1 MGSDHAFLDDQ
12 KADASHQN
20 YLVSDFRALMIDALR
35 DFRRSWKKLALT
47 SLVFKIIAVVLLT
60 PLAGLLFRF
69 LIMMSG
75 TPVLTDVDL
84 VYLFIRPL
92 GLGCVIVA
100 GALWLG
106 IIALEQTALLGI
118 LWTKPLEQ
126 RLGVVGALRFTAANA
141 WAVIQVTARIIALTL
156 LTVAPFAAVAAV
168 VYLLLLTRYD
178 INYYLSA
185 RPPAFVAAL
194 GIGAVLLVSLAAI
207 LLRLFTGWM
216 LAIPLVLF
224 EGVRPSESLR
234 HSRQRTHGHR
244 KTILLWILVWL
255 LATTLLTS
263 VVTSVVAVLGH
274 LLVPDVTRSLRLLA
288 VTIGITLMLWA
299 VANLAVNLLSTTT
312 FAAVLFRLY
321 QRHRVSGL
329 AETRVGAAIDSANRL
344 GVRITLARSMV
355 AGIAGIGI
363 ASSVGVIALRSV
375 RLEDEVAIMAHRG
388 ASAAAPENTMA
399 AFRQAIADGAD
410 WIELDVQETADG
422 EVVVLHDSDFMKLAG
437 SKLKIWDAT
446 RDDLQHIDIGSRFAP
461 EFKDERVPTLGE
473 VLDECK
479 GKIGINIELKYYGH
493 EKQLEQRVVDV
504 VESRDMASE
513 VIAMSLK
520 RDGVKKLKTLR
531 PDWKV
536 GLLMSVS
543 VGDVRKIEAD
553 FLAINAGY
561 AGSGLVRAAHA
572 SGKDVYVWTVNDAT
586 TMSTMIG
593 RGVDGLL
600 TDRPALA
607 RAVLDQRAEMS
618 GPERLLIELAGIL
631 GTSPEIVE
639 Q

>member
-1 MGSDHAFLDDQ
+1 MGLDHAFLDDQ

-274 LLVPDVTRSLRLLA
+274 LLVPDVTRSLR
-288 VTIGITLMLWA
+288 
-299 VANLAVNLLSTTT
+299 
-312 FAAVLFRLY
+312 
-321 QRHRVSGL
+321 
-329 AETRVGAAIDSANRL
+329 
-344 GVRITLARSMV
+344 
-355 AGIAGIGI
+355 
-363 ASSVGVIALRSV
+363 
-375 RLEDEVAIMAHRG
+375 
-388 ASAAAPENTMA
+388 
-399 AFRQAIADGAD
+399 
-410 WIELDVQETADG
+410 
-422 EVVVLHDSDFMKLAG
+422 
-437 SKLKIWDAT
+437 
-446 RDDLQHIDIGSRFAP
+446 
-461 EFKDERVPTLGE
+461 
-473 VLDECK
+473 
-479 GKIGINIELKYYGH
+479 
-493 EKQLEQRVVDV
+493 
-504 VESRDMASE
+504 
-513 VIAMSLK
+513 
-520 RDGVKKLKTLR
+520 
-531 PDWKV
+531 
-536 GLLMSVS
+536 
-543 VGDVRKIEAD
+543 
-553 FLAINAGY
+553 
-561 AGSGLVRAAHA
+561 
-572 SGKDVYVWTVNDAT
+572 
-586 TMSTMIG
+586 
-593 RGVDGLL
+593 
-600 TDRPALA
+600 
-607 RAVLDQRAEMS
+607 
-618 GPERLLIELAGIL
+618 
-631 GTSPEIVE
+631 
-639 Q
+639 